1 MHGGAVEDHRQ
12 PDGPVLQDLGGQL
25 QARVQLGVTP
35 AQPDVA
41 GRREPQ
47 GVLPRVPAM
56 PDHALGVQ
64 RGPHPLLVVARRVVD
79 LVADHVQL
87 GGDPPGGQQAGQ
99 LGHLQRVPAR
109 RELAG
114 VDQPQRRPGRGRV
127 PGRGDLGQDGRQQY
141 ALAARRGDAALQEA
155 AQFLGLAEHV
165 ARGGGDHREFLGRRR
180 REPGH
185 RLRDVGQVRPQPPG
199 ERAALGRRGG
209 DRPAAQHDQVVRGLG
224 VQPGEQL
231 RGRRGG
237 DRTWAFEQVF
247 LERPADRHAR
257 FGQQRRD
264 QAAGADRCLE
274 HQRYRAACPGQRLR
288 DGLQPDGRAIDQVQ
302 VYVTVDKR
310 ARGHATTP

>member
-47 GVLPRVPAM
+47 GVLPRVPAV
-56 PDHALGVQ
+56 PGHAPGVQ

-99 LGHLQRVPAR
+99 FGHLQRVPAR
-109 RELAG
+109 RELTG
-114 VDQPQRRPGRGRV
+114 VDQPQRRPGRGRA
-127 PGRGDLGQDGRQQY
+127 PGRGDLGQDGRQQD
-141 ALAARRGDAALQEA
+141 ALAARRGNAALQEA
-155 AQFLGLAEHV
+155 TQFLGLAEYV
-165 ARGGGDHREFLGRRR
+165 ARGGGDHREFLGRRG

-199 ERAALGRRGG
+199 ERPALGRRGG

-224 VQPGEQL
+224 VQPGE
-231 RGRRGG
+231 
-237 DRTWAFEQVF
+237 
-247 LERPADRHAR
+247 
-257 FGQQRRD
+257 
-264 QAAGADRCLE
+264 
-274 HQRYRAACPGQRLR
+274 
-288 DGLQPDGRAIDQVQ
+288 
-302 VYVTVDKR
+302 
-310 ARGHATTP
+310 